1 MGNCVHC
8 GKPAGWFKSSHP
20 PCQAEYERS
29 MAAKVAEADRLKGAG
44 GELVARLTHLIR
56 SDCAMTELFDTL
68 ESAVNAGVL
77 APNERQAMAAKA
89 WARAVDAFLEDG
101 LLTTEEDDRLSRT
114 REALMLSPE
123 ELHASGALMRAGKA
137 SVLRAA
143 FEGAPILHTET
154 DVPVNLQRGEG
165 VAWVF
170 RNVGYLE
177 DRVKRQMVGGS
188 QGVSLRVMSGVYYR
202 VGQFK
207 GKTVETTQ
215 RQRVDTG
222 SLVVTDKHLYFVGP
236 ATSKKIPYSKIVSF
250 EQFSNGIG
258 LMRDAAT
265 AKPQIFVVD
274 DGWFVYNLIT
284 NLARLDA

>member
-1 MGNCVHC
+1 MGTCVHC
-8 GKPAGWFKSSHP
+8 GQSAGWFRSSHP
-20 PCQAEYERS
+20 LCQANYEKA
-29 MAAKVAEADRLKGAG
+29 MAAKVAEEDRLKGAAA
-44 GELVARLTHLIR
+44 ELVVKLTQQIR
-56 SDCAMTELFDTL
+56 SDCPMTDLFDTL
-68 ESAVNAGVL
+68 EHAIESGLLVSSD
-77 APNERQAMAAKA
+77 RQSVAAKA
-89 WARAVDAFLEDG
+89 WSAAVDAFLEDG
-101 LLTTEEDDRLSRT
+101 LLSTEEDDRLART
-114 REALMLSPE
+114 REALMLSPQ
-123 ELHASGALMRAGKA
+123 ELSSSGALMRAGKA

-143 FEGAPILHTET
+143 LEGAPILHTET
-154 DVPVNLQRGEG
+154 DVPVNMQRGEG

-170 RNVGYLE
+170 RNVDYLE

-215 RQRVDTG
+215 RQKVDTG
-222 SLVVTDKHLYFVGP
+222 SLVVTNKHLYFVGP

-250 EQFSNGIG
+250 EQFSDGIG

-274 DGWFVYNLIT
+274 DGWFAYNLIT
-284 NLARLDA
+284 NLARSG